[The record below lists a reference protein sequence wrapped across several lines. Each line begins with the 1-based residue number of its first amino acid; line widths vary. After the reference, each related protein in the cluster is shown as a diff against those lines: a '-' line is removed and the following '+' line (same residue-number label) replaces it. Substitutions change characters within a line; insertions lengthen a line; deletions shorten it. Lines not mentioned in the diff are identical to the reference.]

1 LILKRTTNR
10 ANTGPT
16 HRIDQLMEQT
26 PDLAP
31 WLQLYREV
39 LALSAN
45 AAWDEAVASIT
56 LDPGR
61 SPDLP
66 LLAGATIPL
75 DPGEADATLRRLLT
89 AGSEQPTEDAPTLR
103 AASGAAELGALF
115 ALQSAINQDA
125 AALDAGAAAL
135 DLAPEAF
142 AAIAH
147 LASVPLLRAA
157 HRALASTVP
166 SHWGQGFCPVC
177 GAWPAAAEIR
187 GLEAT
192 RHLRC
197 GRCGG
202 DWTMP
207 TLWCPFCGEH
217 DHTKLSAL
225 RIDDEPGTVRVEAC
239 ETCHGYVK
247 STTTLRAWPAEEVPL
262 ADIATVEWDLATME
276 RDFVRPT
283 QPAVHLRLTITDAK
297 QQAFHLRP
305 HRIVTTPE
313 GGSG

>member
-1 LILKRTTNR
+1 MILKRAATPAT
-10 ANTGPT
+10 TGPAG
-16 HRIDQLMEQT
+16 RIDQLMEQK
-26 PDLAP
+26 PELVP

-39 LALSAN
+39 LALSAH
-45 AAWDEAVASIT
+45 AGWDEAVAAMT
-56 LDPGR
+56 LGKRTAPE
-61 SPDLP
+61 LP
-66 LLAGATIPL
+66 LLAGVTFPL
-75 DPGEADATLRRLLT
+75 DRGLADETLRRLLA
-89 AGSEQPTEDAPTLR
+89 AGGEQPTEDAPALR
-103 AASGAAELGALF
+103 AAADAAELDALF
-115 ALQSAINQDA
+115 ALQAAINQDP

-147 LASVPLLRAA
+147 LASIPLLRVA
-157 HRALASTVP
+157 HRALASVVP
-166 SHWGQGFCPVC
+166 AAWGQGYCPVC

-217 DHTKLSAL
+217 DHAKLSAL
-225 RIDDEPGTVRVEAC
+225 RTEEGAGALRVEAC
-239 ETCHGYVK
+239 ETCRGYVK

-262 ADIATVEWDLATME
+262 ADVATVEWDLAAME
-276 RDFVRPT
+276 RDFARPG
-283 QPAVHLRLTITDAK
+283 QPAVALGV
-297 QQAFHLRP
+297 
-305 HRIVTTPE
+305 RIVD
-313 GGSG
+313 